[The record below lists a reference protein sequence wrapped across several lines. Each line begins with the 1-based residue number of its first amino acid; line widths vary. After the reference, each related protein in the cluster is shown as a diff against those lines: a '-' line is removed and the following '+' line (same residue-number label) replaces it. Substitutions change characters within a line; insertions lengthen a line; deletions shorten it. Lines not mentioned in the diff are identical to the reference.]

1 MTNVSLWVNLEKF
14 ANPLIFSIMA
24 GKNIYLVY
32 YVLNFLTMLP
42 ICPAAS
48 VLTIETG
55 SEQNLNVIGIK

>member
-1 MTNVSLWVNLEKF
+1 
-14 ANPLIFSIMA
+14 MA